1 MNNDLIRRQD
11 AIDSLEEERCPC
23 ESDYDKGYLSML
35 DKAIWIIQQWLPS
48 AQPERKRG
56 RWKRHNTYRGDDTSG
71 YVDPDWRCSECGKR
85 ANINEYFM
93 YDLTDFCPNC
103 GADMRGDY
111 DEKPM

>member
-1 MNNDLIRRQD
+1 MTDDLISRQA
-11 AIDSLEEERCPC
+11 AIKYLMANMNWYDEDGY
-23 ESDYDKGYLSML
+23 ESDEDYKRECITELINGV
-35 DKAIWIIQQWLPS
+35 PS
-48 AQPERKRG
+48 AQTERKRG

-103 GADMRGDY
+103 GADMRGEEY
-111 DEKPM
+111 DPD